1 MQNKPEVL
9 ALGSDVYFLL
19 ENLTPKI
26 FFCTSITGAPVPYL
40 NMYGSERKAA
50 KTRQQR
56 EWAPLYAL
64 CQQLA
69 YVSDAY
75 ETLPFAER
83 VNLDALLSLLPPQK
97 NPDWPELKA
106 LKHFLETEA
115 NSLPYLWN
123 SEKAIQVVQALRRS
137 PTWDSLLKVPKAL
150 AIVLPELGCQPAL
163 ARWLYTRKVKR
174 EKPSKSS
181 QNGYTESRITS
192 LSHRTNTMTQ
202 SNAVPQQEPAVT
214 LKVMQ
219 DLTLTAL
226 SLLRY
231 LLRRNQLGATMSSFS
246 KKQDKSNVWDVLHT
260 HLLDLYVALDTFTKL
275 DANSA
280 KTVLLSVT
288 RFGAGVPTAQ
298 LEKLAEH
305 LSKMVSV
312 PKWDVYTHPDYKE
325 AKTAAQEVLLALETA
340 PSSLRQHLGLV
351 QSALNLQQVWHAK
364 VHEMAKRLKENWV
377 KPREPSVDEAVSP
390 TPVTPVV
397 AEAGS
402 PMKVAISHR
411 TLLDARGQL
420 PAYRAD
426 VEKAEMLKLSAAQG
440 NKAAEF
446 EYALPANIQAQIRD
460 FVTQKSR
467 EILAKMEAAG
477 AAEVKRR
484 ADAREAKRKAQEEE
498 QAKQSVSSKLS
509 RLMASASPAERALL
523 EKLYQKL

>member
-26 FFCTSITGAPVPYL
+26 FFCTSIPGAPVPYL
-40 NMYGSERKAA
+40 NMYGPERKAA

-137 PTWDSLLKVPKAL
+137 PTWGSLLKVPKAL

-192 LSHRTNTMTQ
+192 LSHRTIAMTQ
-202 SNAVPQQEPAVT
+202 ANVVPQQDPVVNLT
-214 LKVMQ
+214 VMQ
-219 DLTLTAL
+219 DLTLAAL
-226 SLLRY
+226 SILRY

-246 KKQDKSNVWDVLHT
+246 KKQDKSHVWDVLHT

-275 DANSA
+275 DTDSA

-288 RFGAGVPTAQ
+288 RFGAGVSNDQ
-298 LEKLAEH
+298 LEKLAEQ
-305 LSKMVSV
+305 LSKLVSV
-312 PKWDVYTHPDYKE
+312 RYGDIYHHPSYEE

-340 PSSLRQHLGLV
+340 STSLRQHLGLV
-351 QSALNLQQVWHAK
+351 QSALNLQPVWHAK
-364 VHEMAKRLKENWV
+364 VHEMAKRLKENSV
-377 KPREPSVDEAVSP
+377 KPREPSVAV
-390 TPVTPVV
+390 T
-397 AEAGS
+397 
-402 PMKVAISHR
+402 ISHR
-411 TLLDARGQL
+411 TLLETRGQL
-420 PAYRAD
+420 PTYRAAA
-426 VEKAEMLKLSAAQG
+426 EKAEMLKLSAAHG

-446 EYALPANIQAQIRD
+446 EYELPANIQAQIRD
-460 FVTQKSR
+460 FVAQKSQ

-484 ADAREAKRKAQEEE
+484 ADAREAKRKTQEAKRKAQEEE

-509 RLMASASPAERALL
+509 RLMASASPTERALL